1 MICNVRSGTHWVLA
15 YAYNADN
22 IIVNDPGYVV
32 TSYPLLQ
39 IVEGQSGVYK
49 VGNVESFEVFK
60 KSMLGKDS
68 GSYTD
73 QGEL

>member
-15 YAYNADN
+15 YAYSADN

-39 IVEGQSGVYK
+39 IVEGQTGVYK
-49 VGNVESFEVFK
+49 VGNTEMFELFK
-60 KSMLGKDS
+60 NSMLRKEGAMD
-68 GSYTD
+68 GG
-73 QGEL
+73 QL